1 MIAMIYCKIRFKLQ
15 SQDLERAQNKLHLD
29 IRALLLR
36 VMLVAS
42 GFLPS
47 IMESGSITSLISQLG
62 YLGLCSLLLDLL

>member
-42 GFLPS
+42 GYLLLK
-47 IMESGSITSLISQLG
+47 TRLISQQKVKQMW
-62 YLGLCSLLLDLL
+62 SLIVKRS